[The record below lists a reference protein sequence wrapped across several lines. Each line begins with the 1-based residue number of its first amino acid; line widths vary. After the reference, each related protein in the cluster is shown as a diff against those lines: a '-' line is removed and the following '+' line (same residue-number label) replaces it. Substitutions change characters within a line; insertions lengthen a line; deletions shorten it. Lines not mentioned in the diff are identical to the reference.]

1 MPGVT
6 AEDIRLNVTSS
17 SVHVEAT
24 ITPGDP
30 TIAQVALAC
39 LINLTYAGLPALSTA
54 LHAPVEHATA
64 PTLRMVPLA
73 MAESPVVAPPAI
85 PPLSSQLAL
94 QPDGAAHHGQLLL
107 AIVATA
113 LVSLFAIGA
122 CIYWRR
128 RSEPAPLIRRYLEA
142 ETGQPVVGAIM
153 KSDAAHVGAQKGR
166 SKGGDRYGELTS
178 HGSELT
184 PSSPQ
189 SLSEHI

>member
-1 MPGVT
+1 MDTSCIQGWSVCCA

-39 LINLTYAGLPALSTA
+39 LINLVTYAGLPALSTA

-153 KSDAAHVGAQKGR
+153 KSETQLMWVHR
-166 SKGGDRYGELTS
+166 RGEARGVIGTAS
-178 HGSELT
+178 
-184 PSSPQ
+184 
-189 SLSEHI
+189 